1 MIRGALSHLDFTITD
16 PKRSVPFYDAVLS
29 LLGYR
34 RASVESDTT
43 ASACWSIEDHQKSVF
58 SIALEPARGAGKQQP
73 HNRFAPGLHHVAFH
87 VDSRADVDH
96 LYTQLVAIGADILE
110 PPAEYTYTPGYYA
123 VSCRDPDGIVL
134 EFVYEPQQ
142 RGNI

>member
-1 MIRGALSHLDFTITD
+1 MIRGALSHLDFTISD

-34 RASVESDTT
+34 RAPVGT
-43 ASACWSIEDHQKSVF
+43 AMTARACWCIEDSQNSVF
-58 SIALEPARGAGKQQP
+58 SIALEPAQGSGKQQR
-73 HNRFAPGLHHVAFH
+73 HNRYAPGLHHVAFH

-96 LYTQLVAIGADILE
+96 LYTQLVAIGADIVE
-110 PPAEYTYTPGYYA
+110 SPAEYTYTPGYYA
-123 VSCRDPDGIVL
+123 VSCRDPDGLVL

-142 RGNI
+142 RGSV